1 MMIDD
6 LDIELEKVN
15 AEAILITGMSTSGNP
30 SLAYVC
36 RCNIPR
42 GGLYI
47 KKTGGDPILIVG
59 DLDIGSAKKGMVQNI
74 RPYSQYNYMQLI
86 GEHGIDEARVRLFD
100 KLLKEIGVEKRI
112 VLSGMVEAGQAID
125 ITRRLEQ
132 HGYEVL
138 AEPELI
144 ERVRRTKSP
153 HELELIAQVAMKTE
167 TVVRKTLDMLRNCSV
182 SGETVLHKQA
192 PLTVA
197 NVKTYTN
204 RNLAEE
210 NLIAAFDTIF
220 APGPDGADPHN
231 HGTPGREIKTGVPIV
246 FDIFPQDVS
255 TGYCFDTTRT
265 FVIGNAPQEI
275 KTMYEDVAIAQE
287 TALEQIAAGAD
298 GQVISRNVCE
308 VLGARNHK
316 TPLYYMQNPGM
327 AMEEGFIHGL
337 GHGVGL
343 TIGEPPLLS
352 LMRKY
357 ILAEGDV
364 VTVEPGVY
372 YPGKW
377 GIRIEDT
384 VAVEKTGHRNFST
397 LEKSLELR

>member
-1 MMIDD
+1 MIDD
-6 LDIELEKVN
+6 LDTELDKVS
-15 AEAILITGMSTSGNP
+15 AEAILIIGVSTSGNP
-30 SLAYVC
+30 PLAYVAG
-36 RCNIPR
+36 CNIPR

-47 KKTGGDPILIVG
+47 KKTGEDPVLIVG
-59 DLDIGSAKKGMVQNI
+59 DLDVGSAKKGLVQNI
-74 RPYSQYNYMQLI
+74 RPYSQFNFMQLI

-100 KLLKEIGVEKRI
+100 EVLKGMGVHKRV
-112 VLSGMVEAGQAID
+112 VLSGMIEAGQAID
-125 ITRRLEQ
+125 ITRRLEK
-132 HGYEVL
+132 HGYEVI

-153 HELELIAQVAMKTE
+153 HELELIAQVARKTE
-167 TVVRKTLDMLRNCSV
+167 KVVHKTFDMLRNCPV
-182 SGETVLHKQA
+182 SGEIVLHNKA

-197 NVKTYTN
+197 DVKTFIN

-210 NLIAAFDTIF
+210 NLVAVFDTIF
-220 APGPDGADPHN
+220 APGSDGADPHN
-231 HGTPGREIKTGVPIV
+231 HGTPEREIKRDIPIV

-265 FVIGNAPQEI
+265 FVIGNAPHDVK
-275 KTMYEDVAIAQE
+275 KTHEDVAVAQQ
-287 TALEQIAAGAD
+287 TALDQIAAGAD
-298 GQVISRNVCE
+298 GQMIARSVCE
-308 VLGARNHK
+308 VLEARKHK
-316 TPLYYMQNPGM
+316 TPLYYLQNPGM

-343 TIGEPPLLS
+343 TIGEPPSLS
-352 LMRKY
+352 LMREC

-372 YPGKW
+372 YPGKY

-384 VAVEKTGHRNFST
+384 VTVEKTGFRNFST
-397 LEKSLELR
+397 LDKSLELK